1 VQQVQ
6 SVKNTGKSCWKGRD
20 DGEVVSV
27 EEFSL
32 QHYEDEGWKGY
43 VAFLPWSESIH
54 IIWRRLHSEG
64 RIVYTIFGLLF
75 WDIIFTSIPG
85 AFETPFQVAPLDI
98 DTDTFYHSRR
108 ELFDKRLAEIK
119 QGKARE
125 IIRNV
130 DSKHRGDQT
139 LCVGVRWDLVERE
152 DLENIVEVIDNV
164 CLLPFYQSLTC
175 WACSISVAISCAR
188 FRESSLRNI
197 VLEAVVS
204 QIFSFGMTR
213 GGAASSSKLKVPE
226 TNSQKTKRF
235 VELKLPP
242 SVQR

>member
-1 VQQVQ
+1 M
-6 SVKNTGKSCWKGRD
+6 
-20 DGEVVSV
+20 

-43 VAFLPWSESIH
+43 VVLPWLWSIH
-54 IIWRRLHSEG
+54 IIWHRLHSEG

-75 WDIIFTSIPG
+75 WDIIFAAIPG

-125 IIRNV
+125 IIRNM

-139 LCVGVRWDLVERE
+139 LCAGVRWDLVQGE
-152 DLENIVEVIDNV
+152 DLENIVEVIANV
-164 CLLPFYQSLTC
+164 
-175 WACSISVAISCAR
+175 
-188 FRESSLRNI
+188 
-197 VLEAVVS
+197 
-204 QIFSFGMTR
+204 
-213 GGAASSSKLKVPE
+213 
-226 TNSQKTKRF
+226 
-235 VELKLPP
+235 
-242 SVQR
+242 

>member
-1 VQQVQ
+1 M
-6 SVKNTGKSCWKGRD
+6 GKSCWKGKD

-32 QHYEDEGWKGY
+32 QHYENEGWKGY
-43 VAFLPWSESIH
+43 VDFLSWLWSIH
-54 IIWRRLHSEG
+54 ITWDRLYSEG

-75 WDIIFTSIPG
+75 WDIIFTAIPG

-108 ELFDKRLAEIK
+108 GLFDKRLAEIK

-130 DSKHRGDQT
+130 DSKNRGEKT

-164 CLLPFYQSLTC
+164 CLLPFHRSLTS
-175 WACSISVAISCAR
+175 WTYSISVVISCAR
-188 FRESSLRNI
+188 FLESSLRNI
-197 VLEAVVS
+197 VPEAVVS
-204 QIFSFGMTR
+204 RIFSFGMMR
-213 GGAASSSKLKVPE
+213 RNAASSSKLKVQE
-226 TNSQKTKRF
+226 TNSQRTKRF
-235 VELKLPP
+235 VGAVLSR
-242 SVQR
+242 SVQH

>member
-1 VQQVQ
+1 
-6 SVKNTGKSCWKGRD
+6 
-20 DGEVVSV
+20 VVTV

-43 VAFLPWSESIH
+43 AAFFPSSGSAHSIH
-54 IIWRRLHSEG
+54 CRLHSEG

-75 WDIIFTSIPG
+75 WDIIFTTIPG

-130 DSKHRGDQT
+130 DTKHRDDQT
-139 LCVGVRWDLVERE
+139 LCVGVKWDLVERE
-152 DLENIVEVIDNV
+152 DLENVVEVRGDG
-164 CLLPFYQSLTC
+164 CSPALCPYLTC
-175 WACSISVAISCAR
+175 WTYSTSVATSCAR
-188 FRESSLRNI
+188 LLESSLRSI
-197 VLEAVVS
+197 APEAVVS
-204 QIFSFGMTR
+204 RICSSGMTR
-213 GGAASSSKLKVPE
+213 RNVVSSSRSKVQG
-226 TNSQKTKRF
+226 TNSRRTKRS
-235 VELKLPP
+235 VEPVSRP
-242 SVQR
+242 